1 MTASRSPEPLHWRP
15 PPSFRAR
22 LVRAITVP
30 FAVGLVLFLIAVA
43 GAVMLVVL
51 QPHSPAN
58 VDAGGEARPEAA
70 TAGTGAADASAA
82 SSAAAGAAADTA
94 AEDAGPAVLVHVVG
108 EVRVPGVVEL
118 AAGARVHEAIAA
130 AGGATELAV
139 LAGVNLA
146 RIVSDGEQ
154 IVVPD
159 AAAAVPPASAG
170 GAGGSG
176 LLSDGTVDLNL
187 ADATALQTLPGV
199 GPALAQRIIDWR
211 GANGAFVGVEQ
222 LLEISGIGQRTLEQL
237 RDRVRV

>member
-51 QPHSPAN
+51 QPHSPTA
-58 VDAGGEARPEAA
+58 VDTGGEARPEAA
-70 TAGTGAADASAA
+70 TAGTGAAGAD
-82 SSAAAGAAADTA
+82 AAADTAADAA

-170 GAGGSG
+170 AGGGSG
-176 LLSDGTVDLNL
+176 LMGDGTVDLNL

-211 GANGAFVGVEQ
+211 GANGPFVGVEQ
-222 LLEISGIGQRTLEQL
+222 LLEVSGIGQRTLEQL
-237 RDRVRV
+237 RDRARV